1 MTKWQWQ
8 LLQFS
13 RELWV
18 QSTFI
23 GLLGVAA
30 AIIGLIAKEFVPWQ
44 FPFEISVAD
53 VEMLLAIIASSMLA
67 VTTFSLSIMTSAYGA
82 ATSNVTPRATK
93 LLMQD
98 KLTQNVLSTFIG
110 SFLFSMVGLVV
121 LKTGAYG
128 PQGRMVLFLLTIVVI
143 ALVVVSLLRWINHL
157 LSLGRVG
164 ETTNRVEQAA
174 RQAIVERLE
183 RPCLGGKRF
192 DETAEHNLM
201 NCNNTVYSEYIGYVQ
216 NIDMQALAN
225 TAKAMNQDI
234 YVQILPGTFVYKD
247 TPMASFAGFPSASDE
262 EIREKY
268 KQQVFDAITVGK
280 ERSFEQD
287 PRFGLTVLSE
297 IGTRALSS
305 AVNDPGTIIDVIG
318 RVTRLLTLW
327 AVRSKEPKEDEV
339 RFPQIYVK
347 PLNDRDLLDDA
358 FRQFGRDGAAL
369 LEVQLRMQK
378 SLVALSRLGDAEF
391 KAAAREQSLLAWKRA
406 EIVMVLEEEKQMIR
420 DVVDSLVIPEQQ

>member
-262 EIREKY
+262 EMREKY